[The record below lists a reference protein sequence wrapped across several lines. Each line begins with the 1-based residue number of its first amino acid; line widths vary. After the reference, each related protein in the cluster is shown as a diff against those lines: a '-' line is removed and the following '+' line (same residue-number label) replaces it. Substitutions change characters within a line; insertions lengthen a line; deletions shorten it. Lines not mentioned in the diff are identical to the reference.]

1 MVCRASSLRLA
12 LSNLVYRVIPAL
24 PRPFH
29 PFSSLSTFSTLSTL
43 FTIFAL
49 STIFTSLAPA
59 QACLDSV
66 TGKRFQEAEAE
77 AVKKWKEARQ
87 TAVAIFTGPAA
98 AAPATPQV
106 LHNEI
111 D

>member
-1 MVCRASSLRLA
+1 MIYFLIFHFSAHSF
-12 LSNLVYRVIPAL
+12 P
-24 PRPFH
+24 PF
-29 PFSSLSTFSTLSTL
+29 PPVSP
-43 FTIFAL
+43 
-49 STIFTSLAPA
+49 APA

-98 AAPATPQV
+98 AAAPATPQV
-106 LHNEI
+106 QYCILR
-111 D
+111 DR